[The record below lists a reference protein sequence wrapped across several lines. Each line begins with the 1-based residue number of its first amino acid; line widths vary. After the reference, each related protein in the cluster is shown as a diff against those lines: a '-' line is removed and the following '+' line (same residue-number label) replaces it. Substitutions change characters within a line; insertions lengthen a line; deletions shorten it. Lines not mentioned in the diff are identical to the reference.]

1 MQLNILHPQSSWVI
15 KTRPNSFMDDAGRK
29 RKPDVTDPELFSEIA
44 RKQTWA
50 FEELYDRHAARLNG
64 LALTILAD
72 EHLAEDVL
80 QEIFLNIWNSAGQF
94 DMRKGTPLGWMMIFC
109 RNRSIDKLRSR
120 STQQKRSA
128 VLDEETLLQDKH
140 WRSESPLDTVSMN
153 ELQQAIAR
161 ALALLP
167 LEQCLPIEMAFFQG
181 YTQREISERLCLPLG
196 TIKTRMRLGMQKL
209 KKFLIDAQEGLS
221 A

>member
-1 MQLNILHPQSSWVI
+1 MN
-15 KTRPNSFMDDAGRK
+15 DAGRK
-29 RKPDVTDPELFSEIA
+29 RKSGLTDAELFSEIA

-50 FEELYDRHAARLNG
+50 LEELYDRHAARLNG
-64 LALTILAD
+64 LALRILAD

-80 QEIFLNIWNSAGQF
+80 QEIFLKIWNSAGRF
-94 DMRKGTPLGWMMIFC
+94 DMSKGTPLGWMMIFC

-120 STQQKRSA
+120 AAMQKRSA
-128 VLDEETLLQDKH
+128 VLDEETLLQDEQ
-140 WRSESPLDTVSMN
+140 WSSENPLDAVSMN
-153 ELQQAIAR
+153 ELQQEIAR

-167 LEQCLPIEMAFFQG
+167 AEQCLPIEMAFFQG

-196 TIKTRMRLGMQKL
+196 TIKTRMRLGMRKL
-209 KKFLIDAQEGLS
+209 KNFLIDAQEGLS